1 VFGGFTVS
9 AASGAGF
16 TTRSLA
22 LPSAW
27 RYLFAVPPFELR
39 TDAARNL
46 LPAAYPRADV
56 IHSTSRTA
64 LWAVAVATDDPAL
77 LKVASEDVL
86 HQPYRA
92 PLLPGLDAT
101 IRAAL
106 AAGAFAAYLS
116 GAGPTLAAVCLAE
129 DAAAVSQVLRHYA
142 ADTGQVLALRSAAGY
157 SCEPAGTGPGCP
169 AR

>member
-1 VFGGFTVS
+1 
-9 AASGAGF
+9 
-16 TTRSLA
+16 
-22 LPSAW
+22 
-27 RYLFAVPPFELR
+27 
-39 TDAARNL
+39 
-46 LPAAYPRADV
+46 
-56 IHSTSRTA
+56 
-64 LWAVAVATDDPAL
+64 
-77 LKVASEDVL
+77 VL

-129 DAAAVSQVLRHYA
+129 DAAAVSQVLRPYA

-157 SCEPAGTGPGCP
+157 SCEPAGTGPGYP